1 MYSLADVFFFL
12 HQADPKLL
20 GQIIQEIRRDLHQRQ
35 KLQMVAERTKDSD
48 DGFSSVSGDRN
59 VQSDSPT

>member
-20 GQIIQEIRRDLHQRQ
+20 GQIIEGIRRDLHHRQR
-35 KLQMVAERTKDSD
+35 LQVLAERTKVSD
-48 DGFSSVSGDRN
+48 DGFSRLSGERN
-59 VQSDSPT
+59 G

>member
-20 GQIIQEIRRDLHQRQ
+20 GQIIEEIRRDLHHRER
-35 KLQMVAERTKDSD
+35 LQALTERTKDSD
-48 DGFSSVSGDRN
+48 DDFSRLSDDRN
-59 VQSDSPT
+59 A